1 MLASVKKV
9 LRIFVLG
16 LACCGGAPN
25 NTASVAPLP
34 SATATVQTPIAH
46 RGPSDALV
54 RAWPLD
60 SSDGVA
66 YFDVA
71 GVAGTK
77 SVAALIAAT
86 GPILGP
92 PIFNPEEAACA
103 RGLIVAMRE
112 IAIGVVGNDMVFVA
126 RVAGDLPPLGSCV
139 DGIAPIEMAG
149 AKQAYKTG
157 NDVVAVG
164 AGGIFV
170 YAERSI
176 AERALKGDN
185 DGRALRAMELRAN
198 EYGVV
203 DYASDGDK
211 GHVSVVVSDQRFA
224 ANASL
229 DFKDEESARSLM
241 KFVGSMPT
249 DAGKFFDAYAKPDE
263 RAMLDK
269 LVRLVHA
276 KADGHHVDLAFELA
290 EPAADQ
296 GRDVGVV
303 VNGAVR
309 TVRKFVDS
317 LTKMEATFKVDD
329 IAKAIVT
336 DFDAQTTPFAKR
348 KLRSFPAVP
357 KVVPRGV
364 KVQTKPD
371 EWAAWSPIKFSITT
385 PQHYQYEVKAAPN
398 GESAEVIAH
407 GDLDGDGKLSTF
419 TLEMHID
426 RKAKQVVVAPAPV
439 TNDPDE

>member
-1 MLASVKKV
+1 MKV
-9 LRIFVLG
+9 LRLFVLG
-16 LACCGGAPN
+16 LWCCGGAPN
-25 NTASVAPLP
+25 NAANVAPLP
-34 SATATVQTPIAH
+34 SATATVQTPVAH
-46 RGPSDALV
+46 RGPSDTLV
-54 RAWPLD
+54 RAWPLE
-60 SSDGVA
+60 SSEGVA
-66 YFDVA
+66 YIDVA
-71 GVAGTK
+71 GLARTK

-92 PIFNPEEAACA
+92 PIFNPDEAACA
-103 RGLIVAMRE
+103 LGLIVAVRE
-112 IAIGVVGNDMVFVA
+112 VAIGVVGNDMVFVA
-126 RVAGDLPPLGSCV
+126 RVAGDLPTLDKCV
-139 DGIAPIEMAG
+139 DGIAPIDVAG

-157 NDVVAVG
+157 NDVIAVS
-164 AGGIFV
+164 AGGVLV

-176 AERALKGDN
+176 AERALRGDN

-211 GHVSVVVSDQRFA
+211 GHVSVIVSDQRFA

-229 DFKDEESARSLM
+229 DFKDEDSAHALM
-241 KFVGSMPT
+241 KFVDSMPT
-249 DAGKFFDAYAKPDE
+249 ESGKFFDTYAKPDE

-276 KADGHHVDLAFELA
+276 KADGRHVDLAFELV

-296 GRDVGVV
+296 GRDMGVA

-309 TVRKFVDS
+309 TVRKLIDS
-317 LTKMEATFKVDD
+317 FTKIEAFMKVDD
-329 IAKAIVT
+329 IAKAIAT
-336 DFDAQTTPFAKR
+336 DFDAQTTPFARR

-371 EWAAWSPIKFSITT
+371 EWAAWAPIKFSITT

-398 GESAEVIAH
+398 GESADVIAH
-407 GDLDGDGKLSTF
+407 GDLDGDGQLSTF
-419 TLEMHID
+419 TLAIHID
-426 RKAKQVVVAPAPV
+426 RKAKQLVVAPAPV